1 MEVEK
6 VLSLASF
13 SLSIHDIKALNRQ
26 NDWFVISF
34 TTLKVDSVV
43 FLNNYLTIIQ
53 LLSFIASI
61 TRYVQNGIQ

>member
-1 MEVEK
+1 M
-6 VLSLASF
+6 SLASF

-26 NDWFVISF
+26 SNWFVISF

-61 TRYVQNGIQ
+61 TQVMFRMV